1 MWGYP
6 EIYNDLVK
14 PLYTIEKSIASGK
27 ILMIYSS
34 SSIWAEYK
42 FQDSFKYLKSQS
54 LFLIIGIILMLIIS
68 KYDYDKYKSKANL
81 ILGVCFLLLILVL

>member
-1 MWGYP
+1 MCYTRSYFLFYLGFSQDITFYPFEDMWGYP

-34 SSIWAEYK
+34 SQYASISASASE
-42 FQDSFKYLKSQS
+42 L
-54 LFLIIGIILMLIIS
+54 
-68 KYDYDKYKSKANL
+68 
-81 ILGVCFLLLILVL
+81 

>member
-34 SSIWAEYK
+34 SQYASISASASE
-42 FQDSFKYLKSQS
+42 L
-54 LFLIIGIILMLIIS
+54 
-68 KYDYDKYKSKANL
+68 
-81 ILGVCFLLLILVL
+81 